1 MNNKK
6 GFSYVLICVIVL
18 LAVAVIAVAIR
29 YAMIFNLTNADRE
42 DRQLAADS
50 LLTQYASTQYNA
62 VKQGSEYEGW
72 LDREGLVSAAY
83 DTLGFPGTTQML
95 VLDKGDI
102 RYIVMRPEITPLT
115 GDTFGVKIRYTIRIP
130 FEILGIHVTDITAP
144 ISIVS
149 LYAEK
154 W

>member
-42 DRQLAADS
+42 ERQLAADS

-95 VLDKGDI
+95 VLDKGDT

-115 GDTFGVKIRYTIRIP
+115 GDTFGVTIKYTIRIP
-130 FEILGIHVTDITAP
+130 FDILGIHVTDITAP

-149 LYAEK
+149 LYAKK